1 MKKDS
6 DQMNPWDWI
15 GLVFGV
21 VLVVIVAIGVGA
33 FTESAF
39 DYFDKQKQTAKSL
52 EDRIS
57 ALEAKQESDAPK
69 VFGGGQ

>member
-6 DQMNPWDWI
+6 DQMNPWDGI

-21 VLVVIVAIGVGA
+21 VLVVMVAIGVGA
-33 FTESAF
+33 FIESTF
-39 DYFDKQKQTAKSL
+39 NYFDKQKQTAKAL

-57 ALEAKQESDAPK
+57 ALEAKQEADAPK